1 MKRFHIAY
9 LYYDILN
16 LYGENGNIKALKK
29 NLELENINTCIH
41 FLTVDDEL
49 EFDKYDLVYMGAGTE
64 NNQKII
70 LPHLLKYK
78 KEIKKAIS
86 DGKFF
91 LITGNAI
98 NLFGKYILK
107 GKNKEKT
114 LEVFDYY
121 VKEESFRMIDESIM
135 KCSFLNDFVIGFQ
148 NQNTVLRDNK
158 NPMFEV
164 VKGIGSYPNSKTEGI
179 KYNNFYGTYLVGPLL
194 IRNPEFLKY
203 FINEIMKKNNLKYKK
218 LDLKMEEK
226 AYNAFTNNFYKEY
239 IK

>member
-1 MKRFHIAY
+1 M
-9 LYYDILN
+9 
-16 LYGENGNIKALKK
+16 YGENGNIKALKK
-29 NLELENINTCIH
+29 HLEEQDVKVKIH
-41 FLTVDDEL
+41 FLTIDDDID
-49 EFDKYDLVYMGAGTE
+49 FNKYDLVYIGAGTE
-64 NNQKII
+64 DNQKIV
-70 LPHLLKYK
+70 LPHLMKYK
-78 KEIKKAIS
+78 KEIKKAI
-86 DGKFF
+86 DDNKFF

-98 NLFGKYILK
+98 NFFGKHIIDK
-107 GKNKEKT
+107 NGKKIKT
-114 LEVFDYY
+114 LNIFDYY
-121 VKEESFRMIDESIM
+121 VKEEDFRMIDEGIM
-135 KCSFLNDFVIGFQ
+135 KCSFLKNIVIGFQ

-218 LDLKMEEK
+218 LDLKTEEK